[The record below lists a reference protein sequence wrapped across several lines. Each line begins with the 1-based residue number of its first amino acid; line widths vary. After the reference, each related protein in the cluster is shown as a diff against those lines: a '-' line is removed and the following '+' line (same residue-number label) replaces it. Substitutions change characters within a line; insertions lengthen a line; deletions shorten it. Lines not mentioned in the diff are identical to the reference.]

1 MSNFSQKVNPKPNL
15 LYKRLEEA
23 LQQGNEV
30 QVVSSCGRFFGIP
43 SALDEDFLE
52 LVNLYI
58 PSEEEA
64 WEDEPYERTVWLIKI
79 SEIVAVAYPIQS
91 LSKAQL
97 ESLINPSPTVFESE
111 D

>member
-1 MSNFSQKVNPKPNL
+1 MSNFSQKVNSKPNL
-15 LYKRLEEA
+15 LYQRLEEA
-23 LQQGNEV
+23 LQHGNEV

-43 SALDEDFLE
+43 SALDEEFLE

-58 PSEEEA
+58 PSDDEN

-91 LSKAQL
+91 LSKDQL
-97 ESLINPSPTVFESE
+97 ESLINPNQTVFESE